1 MERIPDAPVVSVVM
15 AVRNGEAYLRDAMD
29 SILAQTLGDFEF
41 IVVDDGST
49 DGTLSILEDYARLDF
64 RVRVLS
70 QAPQGLGPALNRA
83 ISVARGKYI
92 ARMDAD
98 DVALPERLSR
108 QVAFLEAHPDVGL
121 LGTAVCE
128 VDPGG
133 HPRAVFMMPEGD
145 KQLRRALIRYNPFF
159 HASVMIRRSVLD
171 RVGLYTEEMHW
182 AEDYDLWMRL
192 ARHTRLANLQEV
204 LLHRR
209 TEYSGS
215 HSVRHER
222 EQVRHALAI
231 RWRAIRMGMYP
242 LTAMVHLIRPTL
254 MLVLPASLRRSL
266 RLWQRRH
273 GRIVRT

>member
-1 MERIPDAPVVSVVM
+1 MTRIPDAPMVSVVM
-15 AVRNGEAYLRDAMD
+15 AVRNGQAYLRDAMD
-29 SILAQTLGDFEF
+29 SILSQTLADFEL

-49 DGTLSILEDYARLDF
+49 DRTPDILEDYARRDC

-70 QAPQGLGPALNRA
+70 QAPQGLSEALNRA
-83 ISVARGKYI
+83 ISAARGKYI

-98 DVALPERLSR
+98 DVALRERLAR
-108 QVAFLEAHPDVGL
+108 QVAFMETHPDVGL

-128 VDPGG
+128 VDPDGR
-133 HPRAVFMMPEGD
+133 PRAVFTMPGNDE
-145 KQLRRALIRYNPFF
+145 QLRRALIKFNPFF
-159 HASVMIRRSVLD
+159 HSSVMIRRSVLEQ
-171 RVGLYTEEMHW
+171 VGLYSEEMRW

-204 LLHRR
+204 LLKRR
-209 TEYSGS
+209 TEYGGS

-242 LTAMVHLIRPTL
+242 ITALPYLIRPVL

-266 RLWQRRH
+266 RSWQRRR